1 MVSKSMKLRNQLK
14 LAAISTIIATTAF
27 GLSGVTASEIGEE
40 ELDQNQ
46 TFEIGEEELDQNR
59 TFEIGEEELDQNQI
73 LAVAIPGR
81 FYNLVVIE
89 QIPEKED
96 CWREIGSQPTVIDPL
111 WTTFDF
117 TGICRRATD
126 SNGYSVRLD
135 GQDTSQHYSL
145 DVVEKN
151 GEVQLIAI
159 SREDRSRTV
168 IGKTFG
174 KAEGQFMKIH
184 LNPGWEFTKKTV
196 DEKVLGHFFLSGD
209 SIEIAAAGD
218 NPPAPPP
225 VPVVNTPVPVV
236 NTPVSVVNTSVPVV
250 NTASFNDTRGDIYQE
265 EIEQA
270 VALGFIAGFNDN
282 TFRPE
287 QSLTREQ
294 IVSMVIGALG
304 TIPDLQVQAPSST
317 NIRPY
322 PDVAASRWSAAK
334 IQWAKDN
341 QIVKGYPDGSF
352 RPEKPVTR
360 AELMAVLESTAK
372 YVKAQRG
379 QTAELNLTATPTTFT
394 DISSHWGKI
403 LIPKMSAFCGVAS
416 PYNERG
422 NSFFP
427 DTASSRNYAAAA
439 AVRMQKC
446 LINPTQQ
453 ASLEQ

>member
-1 MVSKSMKLRNQLK
+1 MVSKSMKLRNTLK

-27 GLSGVTASEIGEE
+27 GLSGVKALETGEE
-40 ELDQNQ
+40 ELDPNQ
-46 TFEIGEEELDQNR
+46 TLEIGEEELDQNR
-59 TFEIGEEELDQNQI
+59 TFEIGEEQLDQNQI
-73 LAVAIPGR
+73 VAVAIPGR
-81 FYNLVVIE
+81 FYNLAVIE
-89 QIPEKED
+89 QIPDKD
-96 CWREIGSQPTVIDPL
+96 TCWREIGSQPTIIDPL

-151 GEVQLIAI
+151 GEVQLIAV

-174 KAEGQFMKIH
+174 KAEGKFMKIY

-209 SIEIAAAGD
+209 TVEIAAAGD
-218 NPPAPPP
+218 NPPVPPA
-225 VPVVNTPVPVV
+225 
-236 NTPVSVVNTSVPVV
+236 PVV

-265 EIEQA
+265 EINQA

-282 TFRPE
+282 TFRPQ

-304 TIPDLQVQAPSST
+304 TIPDLQVQAPNST
-317 NIRPY
+317 ATQPY
-322 PDVAASRWSAAK
+322 PDVSASRWSAAK

-379 QTAELNLTATPTTFT
+379 QTAKLSLTATPATFT
-394 DISSHWGKI
+394 DISSHWSKT

-416 PYNERG
+416 PYNETG

-427 DTASSRNYAAAA
+427 DSASSRNYAAAA
-439 AVRMQKC
+439 TVRMQKC
-446 LINPTQQ
+446 LINSTQQ
-453 ASLEQ
+453 AALEE

>member
-1 MVSKSMKLRNQLK
+1 MVSKSMKLRNKLK

-27 GLSGVTASEIGEE
+27 GLSGVKALEIEE
-40 ELDQNQ
+40 EQLDQNRI
-46 TFEIGEEELDQNR
+46 FEIGEEQ
-59 TFEIGEEELDQNQI
+59 LDQNQI
-73 LAVAIPGR
+73 VAVAIPGR

-89 QIPEKED
+89 QIPEKEA

-126 SNGYSVRLD
+126 SKGYSVRLD

-151 GEVQLIAI
+151 GEVQLIAV

-174 KAEGQFMKIH
+174 KAEGKFMKIH

-209 SIEIAAAGD
+209 TVEIAAAGD
-218 NPPAPPP
+218 NPPVPPP
-225 VPVVNTPVPVV
+225 A
-236 NTPVSVVNTSVPVV
+236 PVV

-282 TFRPE
+282 TFRPQ

-372 YVKAQRG
+372 YVRAQRG
-379 QTAELNLTATPTTFT
+379 QTAELNLTATPVTFT

-427 DTASSRNYAAAA
+427 DSASSRNYAAAA

-446 LINPTQQ
+446 LSNSTQQ
-453 ASLEQ
+453 ASLEE

>member
-40 ELDQNQ
+40 ELN
-46 TFEIGEEELDQNR
+46 QNR
-59 TFEIGEEELDQNQI
+59 TFEIGEEQLDQNQI
-73 LAVAIPGR
+73 VAVAIPGR

-89 QIPEKED
+89 QIPEKEA

-151 GEVQLIAI
+151 GEVQLIAV

-174 KAEGQFMKIH
+174 KAEGQFMKIY

-209 SIEIAAAGD
+209 TVEIAAAGD
-218 NPPAPPP
+218 NPPVPPP
-225 VPVVNTPVPVV
+225 APA
-236 NTPVSVVNTSVPVV
+236 PVV

-294 IVSMVIGALG
+294 IVSMVIGALS

-317 NIRPY
+317 NIKPY

-372 YVKAQRG
+372 YVRAQRG
-379 QTAELNLTATPTTFT
+379 QTAELNLTATPVTFT

-446 LINPTQQ
+446 LSNSTEQ